1 MKAPSADELAAI
13 AAALAA
19 YEGSAVHG
27 RSRGEER
34 RSATG
39 AWTLAMR
46 RPELEFEELLALR
59 HACSTRF

>member
-1 MKAPSADELAAI
+1 MREPSGDELDAI
-13 AAALAA
+13 AAALAV
-19 YEGSAVHG
+19 YEGSGSERSGGAPG
-27 RSRGEER
+27 RPEV
-34 RSATG
+34 A